1 MTSYKIIKSPYGE
14 NTSVERDVNG
24 IKCAI
29 PFDPANTDYQEYL
42 KWLAESPDN
51 IPLPAD
57 GDSNGI

>member
-1 MTSYKIIKSPYGE
+1 MYTQIINLNGEAVGVKIE
-14 NTSVERDVNG
+14 TNG
-24 IKCAI
+24 FVLSI
-29 PFDPANTDYQEYL
+29 PFAPANTDYQEYL